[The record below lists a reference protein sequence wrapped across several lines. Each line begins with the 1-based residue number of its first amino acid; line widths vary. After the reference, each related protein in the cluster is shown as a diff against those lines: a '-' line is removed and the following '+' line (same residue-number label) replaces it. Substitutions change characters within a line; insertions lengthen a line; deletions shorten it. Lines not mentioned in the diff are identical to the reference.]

1 MAQADTGAAQGMVD
15 MKHRNSH
22 FAVGYWSL
30 IRRGRPA
37 PDQSDVDPKALKR
50 LLPFV
55 FLLDARQSSFVY
67 RLAGTTLC
75 ERHGG
80 ELRGRDYLAQWDRDS
95 RKKLSAL
102 LKDALTESKPLCLTS
117 VGTTADCRMVE
128 IETVLMPMTFNAG
141 APERFLGVAQVLT
154 DATALLGR
162 SIAFEKLVS
171 SDLVG
176 EIECAVPE
184 PALVHP
190 PPRPPS
196 PPRRA
201 RGSRTSR
208 GAHLKL
214 VVSQSR
220 PEPRQNEMSFSGN
233 GALVSLLAKCDGDQ
247 GGRFSG

>member
-1 MAQADTGAAQGMVD
+1 MVD

-55 FLLDARQSSFVY
+55 FLLDARHSSFVY

-75 ERHGG
+75 ERYGG
-80 ELRGRDYLAQWDRDS
+80 ELRGRDFLAQWDRES
-95 RKKLSAL
+95 RKTLSTL
-102 LKDALTESKPLCLTS
+102 LKNALTESKPLCLTS

-128 IETVLMPMTFNAG
+128 IETVLMPMTFNEG

-154 DATALLGR
+154 DATPLLGR
-162 SIAFEKLVS
+162 AIAFEKLVA

-184 PALVHP
+184 PALLAPFP
-190 PPRPPS
+190 PP

-214 VVSQSR
+214 VVNQAR
-220 PEPRQNEMSFSGN
+220 PEPRQNDGGFSGN
-233 GALVSLLAKCDGDQ
+233 GALVTLLAKCDAEQ
-247 GGRFSG
+247 GGRFRT